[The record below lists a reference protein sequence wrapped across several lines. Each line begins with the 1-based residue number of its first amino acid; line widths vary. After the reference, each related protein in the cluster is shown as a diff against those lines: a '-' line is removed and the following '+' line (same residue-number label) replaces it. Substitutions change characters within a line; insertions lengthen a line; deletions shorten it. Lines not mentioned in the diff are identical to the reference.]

1 MVKRIVVKQEM
12 WVHYNFNQETSC
24 IVMNMRSD
32 RQSSNSRAK
41 SIAPFFSSFSRR
53 DWGMA
58 FAVIIGVLCVEI
70 VYVFF
75 ISAGTWRN
83 WIATTAYYDELAE
96 AFAAGRLWIDEA
108 PDPALL
114 ALPNPYDPK
123 ARSGIPYPQDVSL
136 YDGRFYLYFGPV
148 PALILLFAKPFVA
161 GSIGDQ
167 YLVFGFMTA
176 ILFLEAL
183 LISSIW
189 RRFFF
194 HVPSWLLTPGIFVLG
209 LIHPFGWTL
218 NLASVYNA
226 AILSGQFFFL
236 AGLCSA
242 FSALK
247 EPQISKAK
255 LFLAGSLWVCAVGSR
270 MTQVIPVGF
279 MLIMIIIWILHEQRG
294 NSLQLNLST
303 AIVYLGT
310 PLLIGALGLGWYNW
324 ARFDSVFESGITY
337 QLAGVDLQKHQ
348 QELFSYRYIANN
360 VFNYFLIRPGINK
373 KFPFLGP
380 VKGIDEPIIKFVDF
394 PEVYFSQ
401 ETAGLLYIAPFI
413 LFSLA
418 PVISALTSFRK
429 GTTSAKQEGDSS
441 FTWLVISLFGSFSS
455 SLLFFL
461 SFFWAGVRYLAD
473 FMPALVMLSVFGFF
487 EFYQYAG
494 KSFLRRFLVVTLGL
508 VLIVITIVN
517 SNLVALSISS
527 AKYREFS
534 PELWNQW
541 IKFFNNLR

>member
-1 MVKRIVVKQEM
+1 MKRVVVKREM
-12 WVHYNFNQETSC
+12 WVHYNFNQETPYLAK
-24 IVMNMRSD
+24 NMRSD
-32 RQSSNSRAK
+32 RQSSNNRAK
-41 SIAPFFSSFSRR
+41 SIAPFFSFLSRR
-53 DWGMA
+53 DWGGA
-58 FAVIIGVLCVEI
+58 FAVIIGVLCVKI
-70 VYVFF
+70 VYIFF
-75 ISAGTWRN
+75 ITAGTWGN
-83 WIATTAYYDELAE
+83 WIATTAYYDGLAE
-96 AFAAGRLWIDEA
+96 AFAAGRLWIDKA

-114 ALPNPYDPK
+114 ALPNPYDPE

-136 YDGRFYLYFGPV
+136 YEGRFYLYFGPL
-148 PALILLFAKPFVA
+148 PALMLLLIKPFVA

-176 ILFLEAL
+176 IFFLEAV

-194 HVPSWLLTPGIFVLG
+194 DVPSWLLVPGIFVSG

-247 EPQISKAK
+247 KPQISKAK
-255 LFLAGSLWVCAVGSR
+255 LFLAGFFWVCAVGSR

-279 MLIMIIIWILHEQRG
+279 MLIMIIIWILREQRG
-294 NSLQLNLST
+294 NSLYLNLST
-303 AIVYLGT
+303 AIVCLGI

-360 VFNYFLIRPGINK
+360 FFNYFLIKPGVAK

-380 VKGIDEPIIKFVDF
+380 VKGVDESIIKSIDTPDF
-394 PEVYFSQ
+394 YFSQ
-401 ETAGLLYIAPFI
+401 ETAGLFYIAPFI
-413 LFSLA
+413 LFSLV
-418 PVISALTSFRK
+418 PIISTFKNFRK
-429 GTTSAKQEGDSS
+429 GTNSTEQEDASR
-441 FTWLVISLFGSFSS
+441 FNWVVISMFGSFFT
-455 SLLFFL
+455 SLSFFL

-473 FMPALVMLSVFGFF
+473 FMPALVMLSVFGFWQS
-487 EFYQYAG
+487 YRYAG
-494 KSFLRRFLVVTLGL
+494 KSFLLRFAAATLGL
-508 VLIVITIVN
+508 ALMGITIVN
-517 SNLVALSISS
+517 SNLIALSISS
-527 AKYREFS
+527 AKYREFN
-534 PELWNQW
+534 PELWHQL
-541 IKFFNNLR
+541 IKFFNNLLR